1 MVEELVE
8 GVKLVVL
15 EEIVVDCVV
24 VLVLGELG
32 LEGVVLVEV
41 DESVVK

>member
-15 EEIVVDCVV
+15 EEIVEDCVV